1 MASFYPYL
9 YEAALALCIDA
20 RIKAGLTQ
28 AQLAERFG
36 QTERFV
42 ASYESGDR
50 LLDPAEYIAICRTIG
65 VEPYELLQKAE
76 KEWRWTARSERQT
89 WPQAESE
96 AGNSVW
102 RRLFTSFVRRF
113 GRHMRL
119 RLHEPS
125 RPLRQDFI
133 DDRFRLLRMLRSR
146 CEDEGRMRS
155 REGPDGCSGQYF
167 REVVGDSG

>member
-65 VEPYELLQKAE
+65 VDPYELLQKAE
-76 KEWRWTARSERQT
+76 E
-89 WPQAESE
+89 E
-96 AGNSVW
+96 AGN
-102 RRLFTSFVRRF
+102 
-113 GRHMRL
+113 
-119 RLHEPS
+119 
-125 RPLRQDFI
+125 
-133 DDRFRLLRMLRSR
+133 
-146 CEDEGRMRS
+146 
-155 REGPDGCSGQYF
+155 
-167 REVVGDSG
+167 